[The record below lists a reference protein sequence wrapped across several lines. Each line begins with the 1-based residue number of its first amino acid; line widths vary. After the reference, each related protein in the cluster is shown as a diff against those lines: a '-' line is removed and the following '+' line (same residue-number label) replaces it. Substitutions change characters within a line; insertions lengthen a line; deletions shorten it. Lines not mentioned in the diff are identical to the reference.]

1 MRSKQRRAAWATAV
15 TGTAAAADP
24 HAAAHRRPPAPLRSA
39 IPKCQGLAF
48 MFVSKFGLG
57 LGVDSGHG
65 FVIKRRPVRAVL
77 PSRGAPLLA
86 PALHAGWQSN

>member
-1 MRSKQRRAAWATAV
+1 MLTP
-15 TGTAAAADP
+15 TAACL
-24 HAAAHRRPPAPLRSA
+24 PPATLRSA
-39 IPKCQGLAF
+39 IPTCQGLAF

-77 PSRGAPLLA
+77 PSQCPHCWRPS
-86 PALHAGWQSN
+86 ALHPCWWDVG